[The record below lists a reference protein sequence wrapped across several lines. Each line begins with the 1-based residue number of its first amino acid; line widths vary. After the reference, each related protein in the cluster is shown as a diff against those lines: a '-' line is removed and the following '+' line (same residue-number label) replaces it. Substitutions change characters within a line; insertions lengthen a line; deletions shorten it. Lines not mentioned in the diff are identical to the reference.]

1 MATRL
6 TPPDSRASAWL
17 IPCII
22 PMDIVVLGASQWL
35 SHWDTGARRSR
46 RCAGVDCALC
56 ARGVDTVTRYV
67 LLVSD
72 KHSEYL
78 LELRPR
84 HYELIN
90 EIQDIHGS
98 IVGSCLRVWR
108 DSTAANAPVHLLYLS
123 RDDSIVERDITR
135 LVATLGLSP
144 VFTREARTSVLTES
158 R

>member
-1 MATRL
+1 M
-6 TPPDSRASAWL
+6 
-17 IPCII
+17 
-22 PMDIVVLGASQWL
+22 GAGQWL

-46 RCAGVDCALC
+46 RCGGIDCALC
-56 ARGVDTVTRYV
+56 ARGVDIVTRYV

-72 KHSEYL
+72 RHSEYL

-84 HYELIN
+84 HFDLLS